1 MTREKALEEID
12 RRTPEE
18 EQELRLIKNAL
29 EDFYIPKGE
38 TFSESKTDKEFSETS
53 NEAKSLM
60 ENGINFDKLEEQDF
74 TKYLSYMTRHYALE
88 QKNNLT
94 QSEQKE
100 YQRLNQAMKKY
111 QTEPHQKTSGNLPG
125 VFSMASDEVK
135 GSDLK
140 EIKQIFQ
147 RGQQKGSIIY
157 QDVVSHDHSY
167 LENIGLYDPKTDT
180 LDEEGLKAAGRKMME
195 TLFEKEKLN
204 DTGYWMATIHRN
216 TKHIHIHFAIVEKEN
231 TRKPYTEIENGM
243 SYIVP
248 KGKRRQATLD
258 AMKTNYVHELERFSY
273 EKDRMIGMEKRNL
286 LTRKSDLRNTL
297 TKVVKNPVR
306 YDQHALN
313 LLKEVYK
320 NLPEKRSEWNYG
332 DENRTKLSPYV
343 REKLD
348 ELTKYVLTNE
358 PEYQE
363 YMQISKALK
372 EEAKSL
378 YGESKRE
385 SKDAEKNALFDLKKR
400 TGNAILT
407 ELKKQDSTI
416 KPLIE
421 GLDGLH
427 LIYNQQSFKTLK
439 QLPTDEYK
447 NRYEEWIKK
456 RKQYQPE
463 LKKQDSTIKPL
474 IEGLD
479 DLQMIYN
486 QQSFK
491 PLKQLPTHEYKYSY
505 EEWIKKRKQYQ
516 QRVVTQRSLRQLNRT
531 ISAHEE
537 KYQALKTY
545 EEQQRRIQLEQERQ

>member
-1 MTREKALEEID
+1 MMNKSPAVILTCQFTLPNKKSFSTYIDYMTREKALEEKE

-18 EQELRLIKNAL
+18 EKELRLIKNAL
-29 EDFYIPKGE
+29 EDFYIPEGK

-53 NEAKSLM
+53 NEAQSLM
-60 ENGINFDKLEEQDF
+60 EHGINFDKLEEQDF

-88 QKNNLT
+88 QKKELT

-100 YQRLNQAMKKY
+100 YQCLNQAIKKY
-111 QTEPHQKTSGNLPG
+111 QTEPHKKASGNLPG
-125 VFSMASDEVK
+125 VFSIASDEVK

-140 EIKQIFQ
+140 EIKKIFQ

-167 LENIGLYDPKTDT
+167 LEKIGLYDPKTDT

-195 TLFEKEKLN
+195 TLFEKEQLN
-204 DTGYWMATIHRN
+204 ETGYWMATIHRN
-216 TKHIHIHFAIVEKEN
+216 TKHIHIHFAVVEKEN
-231 TRKPYTEIENGM
+231 TRKPYTEIENGV
-243 SYIVP
+243 SYVVP

-258 AMKTNYVHELERFSY
+258 AMKTNYVHELEHFSY

-297 TKVVKNPVR
+297 TKVVKEPAR
-306 YDQHALN
+306 YDQHAMK
-313 LLKEVYK
+313 LLTEVYK
-320 NLPEKRSEWNYG
+320 TLPDKRMEWNYG
-332 DENRTKLSPYV
+332 DENRTKLSPYT

-348 ELTKYVLTNE
+348 ELTKYVLTKE

-363 YMQISKALK
+363 YIQISKALK

-407 ELKKQDSTI
+407 ELKRQDSQI

-421 GLDGLH
+421 GVDQMQS
-427 LIYNQQSFKTLK
+427 IYNERSFRTLK
-439 QLPTDEYK
+439 QLPT
-447 NRYEEWIKK
+447 N
-456 RKQYQPE
+456 
-463 LKKQDSTIKPL
+463 
-474 IEGLD
+474 
-479 DLQMIYN
+479 
-486 QQSFK
+486 
-491 PLKQLPTHEYKYSY
+491 EYKYSY
-505 EEWIKKRKQYQ
+505 EEFMKRRKQFQ

-531 ISAHEE
+531 INAHEE
-537 KYQALKTY
+537 KYHANKAY
-545 EEQQRRIQLEQERQ
+545 EEQQRRIQMEQERQ